1 MLQGTTPLLLHNAV
15 DRVLVL
21 DEIYLQ
27 SFLVP
32 CFEFIAI
39 NSHYVFN
46 NSFIFYAVF
55 SRDTG
60 DTIKVGS

>member
-21 DEIYLQ
+21 DEIYLR
-27 SFLVP
+27 SFLIP
-32 CFEFIAI
+32 YFEFIAI